1 MSDFESME
9 YDSEM
14 SEMNMDTVSDL
25 EDETLNPGPW
35 FPVFDTEEFYMPEMQ
50 EFRGNRLGPVDV
62 RPDDKPHELFLSM
75 VTDPENVDNNV
86 VDLLV
91 KETNRYAED
100 RKAVGNLKPRSR
112 LHMWRPVNNE
122 EMKAF
127 LGLLLLMGIIQ
138 KPTLAS
144 YWETQDKLWLRRT
157 PSFRSVMTR
166 DRFLAILSNLHINN
180 NNQTALP
187 RDHPQY
193 DPMHKVRPAIDVCN
207 TAFRKNYRLGRD
219 ICVDERIVGFK
230 GRHNIVQYISKKKS
244 HQWGAKVW
252 VLSESDTG
260 YTEQLQL
267 YFGRRNRQQPYP
279 HGVGYS
285 VVTELVEP
293 HYNKFHHVTTD
304 SLFTSPKLTHD
315 LLGNGT
321 YSTGTVLAG
330 RKGMP
335 LSFKT
340 LKTPKG
346 TVNAKKQGNILAI
359 HWSDRRQVRF
369 LTSSDHCRLETA
381 SNSKGKEKVA
391 PGVVHTYNENMGGVD
406 LGDQLLSVYDPDI
419 RSVKLWKKILVNLLL
434 TACVN
439 AYICH
444 KRSFLLGRKLT
455 HLQFQ
460 QEIVTGL
467 VGDHTIQ
474 RRVLGRNGEG
484 ATSRATSEH
493 FLFEI
498 PGRKRRN
505 CVSCHNR
512 KVRTWCQQCREGL
525 CLGKCFKDFHKQKQR
540 QDVHE
545 E

>member
-14 SEMNMDTVSDL
+14 SEMNMDTASDL

-180 NNQTALP
+180 NQTALP

-304 SLFTSPKLTHD
+304 SLFTSPKLNT
-315 LLGNGT
+315 
-321 YSTGTVLAG
+321 
-330 RKGMP
+330 
-335 LSFKT
+335 
-340 LKTPKG
+340 
-346 TVNAKKQGNILAI
+346 
-359 HWSDRRQVRF
+359 
-369 LTSSDHCRLETA
+369 
-381 SNSKGKEKVA
+381 
-391 PGVVHTYNENMGGVD
+391 
-406 LGDQLLSVYDPDI
+406 
-419 RSVKLWKKILVNLLL
+419 
-434 TACVN
+434 
-439 AYICH
+439 
-444 KRSFLLGRKLT
+444 
-455 HLQFQ
+455 
-460 QEIVTGL
+460 
-467 VGDHTIQ
+467 
-474 RRVLGRNGEG
+474 
-484 ATSRATSEH
+484 
-493 FLFEI
+493 
-498 PGRKRRN
+498 
-505 CVSCHNR
+505 
-512 KVRTWCQQCREGL
+512 
-525 CLGKCFKDFHKQKQR
+525 
-540 QDVHE
+540 
-545 E
+545 

>member
-1 MSDFESME
+1 MSDFESEESME
-9 YDSEM
+9 YESEM
-14 SEMNMDTVSDL
+14 SEIDTDTDSDL

-35 FPVFDTEEFYMPEMQ
+35 FPVLNTEEFYMPEMQ
-50 EFRGNRLGPVDV
+50 EFRGNRFGPVDI
-62 RPDDKPHELFLSM
+62 RPDDKPHEIFLSM
-75 VTDPENVDNNV
+75 LTDPENVENNV
-86 VDLLV
+86 VDVLV
-91 KETNRYAED
+91 KETNRYAEH
-100 RKAVGNLKPRSR
+100 RISMGNLKPRSR
-112 LHMWRPVNNE
+112 LHMWRPVCNE

-157 PSFRSVMTR
+157 PSFRSVMAR
-166 DRFLAILSNLHINN
+166 DRFLAILSNLHAS

-193 DPMHKVRPAIDVCN
+193 DPMYKVRPVIDVCN

-244 HQWGAKVW
+244 HQWGAKLW

-260 YTEQLQL
+260 YTEHVQL
-267 YFGRRNRQQPYP
+267 YYGRRNRQQPYP

-285 VVTELVEP
+285 VVTELIEP

-321 YSTGTVLAG
+321 YSTGTVIAG

-346 TVNAKKQGNILAI
+346 TVNAKKQGNVLAI

-391 PGVVHTYNENMGGVD
+391 PGVVHTTMKTWGRMEKKWLVEQHQSISCLKSLKERGGIVFPAINGRLE
-406 LGDQLLSVYDPDI
+406 LGANSAEKVSSRKVFQGLSQTQAT
-419 RSVKLWKKILVNLLL
+419 S
-434 TACVN
+434 T
-439 AYICH
+439 
-444 KRSFLLGRKLT
+444 
-455 HLQFQ
+455 
-460 QEIVTGL
+460 
-467 VGDHTIQ
+467 
-474 RRVLGRNGEG
+474 RRV
-484 ATSRATSEH
+484 
-493 FLFEI
+493 
-498 PGRKRRN
+498 K
-505 CVSCHNR
+505 
-512 KVRTWCQQCREGL
+512 
-525 CLGKCFKDFHKQKQR
+525 
-540 QDVHE
+540 
-545 E
+545 

>member
-1 MSDFESME
+1 MHVRVILLFREL
-9 YDSEM
+9 Y
-14 SEMNMDTVSDL
+14 L
-25 EDETLNPGPW
+25 EVTLTSIAW
-35 FPVFDTEEFYMPEMQ
+35 
-50 EFRGNRLGPVDV
+50 
-62 RPDDKPHELFLSM
+62 
-75 VTDPENVDNNV
+75 
-86 VDLLV
+86 
-91 KETNRYAED
+91 
-100 RKAVGNLKPRSR
+100 
-112 LHMWRPVNNE
+112 
-122 EMKAF
+122 
-127 LGLLLLMGIIQ
+127 
-138 KPTLAS
+138 
-144 YWETQDKLWLRRT
+144 
-157 PSFRSVMTR
+157 
-166 DRFLAILSNLHINN
+166 
-180 NNQTALP
+180 
-187 RDHPQY
+187 
-193 DPMHKVRPAIDVCN
+193 
-207 TAFRKNYRLGRD
+207 LGRD

-244 HQWGAKVW
+244 HQWGAKIW

-406 LGDQLLSVYDPDI
+406 LENQLLSVYDPDI
-419 RSVKLWKKILVNLLL
+419 RSVKLWKKIFVNLLL
-434 TACVN
+434 TAC
-439 AYICH
+439 
-444 KRSFLLGRKLT
+444 S
-455 HLQFQ
+455 
-460 QEIVTGL
+460 
-467 VGDHTIQ
+467 
-474 RRVLGRNGEG
+474 
-484 ATSRATSEH
+484 
-493 FLFEI
+493 
-498 PGRKRRN
+498 
-505 CVSCHNR
+505 
-512 KVRTWCQQCREGL
+512 
-525 CLGKCFKDFHKQKQR
+525 
-540 QDVHE
+540 
-545 E
+545 

>member
-14 SEMNMDTVSDL
+14 SEMNMDTASDL

-35 FPVFDTEEFYMPEMQ
+35 FPVFDIEDFYMPEMQ

-144 YWETQDKLWLRRT
+144 YSETQDKLWLRRT

-180 NNQTALP
+180 NQTALP
-187 RDHPQY
+187 RDHPQ
-193 DPMHKVRPAIDVCN
+193 
-207 TAFRKNYRLGRD
+207 LGRD

-434 TACVN
+434 TACMN

-460 QEIVTGL
+460 QDIVTGL
-467 VGDHTIQ
+467 VG
-474 RRVLGRNGEG
+474 GPYNS
-484 ATSRATSEH
+484 A
-493 FLFEI
+493 
-498 PGRKRRN
+498 
-505 CVSCHNR
+505 
-512 KVRTWCQQCREGL
+512 
-525 CLGKCFKDFHKQKQR
+525 
-540 QDVHE
+540 
-545 E
+545 